1 MNVGILSYSSVC
13 QRKFLPALLL
23 NDRVREITIASSRH
37 LDLNEISKKINC
49 VSYENFFQKD
59 YDWVY
64 ISSIPSKNFEF
75 SKKCLK
81 NGWHVL
87 CEKPSFLS
95 KDNYS
100 EIIKIAKTQK
110 LLFMENYTH
119 TLHPRYSL
127 LKKILSNQQSEVK
140 YIDFKFFYPGPND
153 KKNFRYHESMGGGV
167 QFDSLGYL
175 IDTLIYLSI
184 IDKPFD
190 FKISQ
195 SQKNGCVNFINIAS
209 KEGNKFIS
217 LTTGI
222 DLQYD
227 ASISFSGDNWKIVLH
242 RAFAIDKNHTSEIVI
257 QNGFNE
263 TKQLVDSS
271 DQFKNMI
278 NLFINTIKSKE
289 DIKFGLFSHHL
300 NTYNVRSTILKNI
313 YNNL

>member
-37 LDLNEISKKINC
+37 LDLKEISKKINC

-100 EIIKIAKTQK
+100 EIIEIAKTQK

-184 IDKPFD
+184 IDKPFNY
-190 FKISQ
+190 KIFHTR
-195 SQKNGCVNFINIAS
+195 KNDCINFINIS
-209 KEGNKFIS
+209 SRLGDKFIS
-217 LTTGI
+217 LSTGI

-227 ASISFSGDNWKIVLH
+227 ASISLNGDNWKIFLD
-242 RAFAIDKNHTSEIVI
+242 RAFAIDKNHTSEIII

-263 TKQLVDSS
+263 KKQSVDSS
-271 DQFKNMI
+271 DQFENMI
-278 NLFINTIKSKE
+278 NSFI
-289 DIKFGLFSHHL
+289 DIIRSDDDLKFNLLSHHL
-300 NTYNVRSTILKNI
+300 NMYNVRSSILKDI
-313 YNNL
+313 YNKL

>member
-1 MNVGILSYSSVC
+1 
-13 QRKFLPALLL
+13 
-23 NDRVREITIASSRH
+23 
-37 LDLNEISKKINC
+37 
-49 VSYENFFQKD
+49 
-59 YDWVY
+59 
-64 ISSIPSKNFEF
+64 
-75 SKKCLK
+75 
-81 NGWHVL
+81 
-87 CEKPSFLS
+87 
-95 KDNYS
+95 
-100 EIIKIAKTQK
+100 
-110 LLFMENYTH
+110 
-119 TLHPRYSL
+119 
-127 LKKILSNQQSEVK
+127 
-140 YIDFKFFYPGPND
+140 
-153 KKNFRYHESMGGGV
+153 MGGGV

-313 YNNL
+313 YNKL